1 MWLLGLYPVSFTT
14 YRRWTYTQC
23 VGIIRFHANGLWANT
38 PNGSALL
45 AATLVP
51 THRVLVSTS
60 CCGLGSK
67 IIGIKPFRIKPIDPK
82 PYSLIKVHQLSL
94 VWVSALQPHQNR
106 VDVGWWFG
114 STTIKNLSESQLSPG
129 SPCPFIYYNRL
140 GLQNQEN
147 IFCGTHAVVT
157 SRTAH
162 INLSNVVLS
171 HFSRPTNQSGS
182 HASCDSS

>member
-82 PYSLIKVHQLSL
+82 PYSSRNHTTFRGLGFGLYGLIRIGWTLGGGL
-94 VWVSALQPHQNR
+94 VQP
-106 VDVGWWFG
+106 
-114 STTIKNLSESQLSPG
+114 P
-129 SPCPFIYYNRL
+129 
-140 GLQNQEN
+140 
-147 IFCGTHAVVT
+147 
-157 SRTAH
+157 SRTY
-162 INLSNVVLS
+162 LSHNSVPVRPVHLYIITDWVYKIKKIFFVVLM
-171 HFSRPTNQSGS
+171 Q
-182 HASCDSS
+182 